1 MVSGLL
7 YQYKAK
13 LIRVVDGDTI
23 DFEVDLGFRVKKD
36 VRVRLVGVN
45 TPEIYSV
52 KKDSEE
58 YQEGMKAKQF
68 VENWI
73 ENNKNEDGY
82 IRLATLKGK
91 TGKYGRWLADVGS
104 LKNEN
109 LLVED
114 IKVAGFD
121 KG

>member
-13 LIRVVDGDTI
+13 LVRVVDGDTI
-23 DFEVDLGFRVKKD
+23 DFEVDLGFHVKKD

-73 ENNKNEDGY
+73 KDNEDKNGY
-82 IRLATLKGK
+82 VRLATLKSK
-91 TGKYGRWLADVGS
+91 KGKYGRWLADVGS
-104 LKNEN
+104 LVNEN

-114 IKVAGFD
+114 IQAAGFD